1 MNPTLKSMNQNGN
14 VLYISSLSKIVAS
27 GLRIGWIIGPI
38 RVIERLAD
46 AKQQVDFGHSVFTQ
60 WVANQFL
67 ESKDFHTHIT
77 ILRGQLKQRR
87 DELIAELEGTLGERV
102 ECFVPEGGIH
112 VWCKVT
118 GKFDEYHLL
127 GESIRN
133 GVAFVPGSVL
143 GSKNEYIRFTFG
155 RANIEQIQLGIKRF
169 ADTLNE
175 IS

>member
-1 MNPTLKSMNQNGN
+1 MGSKS
-14 VLYISSLSKIVAS
+14 I
-27 GLRIGWIIGPI
+27 
-38 RVIERLAD
+38 
-46 AKQQVDFGHSVFTQ
+46 
-60 WVANQFL
+60 L

-143 GSKNEYIRFTFG
+143 GSKM
-155 RANIEQIQLGIKRF
+155 NIYDLRLVERI
-169 ADTLNE
+169 
-175 IS
+175 